1 MGVLGDKLN
10 EALNNINNYVWKG
23 PKQEVNGV
31 RVQSEI
37 KLIDASLS
45 QLQQFYDHCVS
56 MLDSTDKKNPG
67 RRVLKKI
74 VQDQRDR
81 CNTQLYVRWLENKY
95 KTDYPE
101 PRKEFPKFLYLQD
114 VLNILSNNEDII
126 PKNTYDT
133 TPISRVTNGVP
144 MEFRD
149 VTIAKVQEGCLG
161 TLGIFDRSHISLNFI
176 TKLGVWFTDKEMNDL
191 TVKDEN
197 GKVKDRIEVI
207 KERHNLRPNVNLRP
221 NFKGLTY
228 TELRA
233 MLNLKTKKYS
243 DLSTDQLLVLRDKV
257 LFRFEE
263 EIDFHISQW
272 EERIR
277 QLEEVAQAKF
287 GVSLIS

>member
-1 MGVLGDKLN
+1 
-10 EALNNINNYVWKG
+10 
-23 PKQEVNGV
+23 
-31 RVQSEI
+31 
-37 KLIDASLS
+37 
-45 QLQQFYDHCVS
+45 
-56 MLDSTDKKNPG
+56 
-67 RRVLKKI
+67 
-74 VQDQRDR
+74 
-81 CNTQLYVRWLENKY
+81 
-95 KTDYPE
+95 
-101 PRKEFPKFLYLQD
+101 
-114 VLNILSNNEDII
+114 
-126 PKNTYDT
+126 
-133 TPISRVTNGVP
+133 
-144 MEFRD
+144 
-149 VTIAKVQEGCLG
+149 
-161 TLGIFDRSHISLNFI
+161 
-176 TKLGVWFTDKEMNDL
+176 MNDL

-287 GVSLIS
+287 GVSLIN